1 MSLTVYH
8 GTKSCPTG
16 LNAQRSPILNLNA
29 VPDADYPWSEKEL
42 VRVEDVYKHYPVRKS
57 FFQRGHLTVH
67 AVDGVSLSLFEGE
80 TLGLVGESG
89 CGKSTLGK
97 LILRLEMPTSGRILF
112 EGKDIAT
119 IMGSDLKEIRRRMQ
133 VIFQDPYSSLNPRRT
148 IRNTIMEPLVIHGI
162 GDRAQRNQKV
172 YDLMEEVGLRKDQ
185 AGRYPHEFS
194 GGQRQRIG
202 IARALALNPKLII
215 ADEPVSAL
223 DVSIRSQVLNLMKD
237 LQEKYGLSYL
247 FISHDLCVV
256 EYISDRI
263 AVMYLGKIVE
273 IGLKSLVYNHPKHP
287 YTEALLSSAP
297 VPDPR
302 ARTRRIILRGDVP
315 SPMAPPS
322 GCRFHT
328 RCPVRIDLCSELE
341 PILKETDKGRFVA
354 CHVRA

>member
-1 MSLTVYH
+1 MS
-8 GTKSCPTG
+8 
-16 LNAQRSPILNLNA
+16 NLNA
-29 VPDADYPWSEKEL
+29 VNRLVQPGTGNEL
-42 VRVEDVYKHYPVRKS
+42 VRVEDVYKHYPVKKTI
-57 FFQRGHLTVH
+57 FQRENLFVH
-67 AVDGVSLSLFEGE
+67 AVDGISLSIFDGE

-89 CGKSTLGK
+89 CGKSTFGK
-97 LILRLEMPTSGRILF
+97 LILRLERPTSGRIFF
-112 EGKDIAT
+112 EGTDIAD
-119 IMGSDLKEIRRRMQ
+119 IDAGGLKMVRKKMQ
-133 VIFQDPYSSLNPRRT
+133 VIFQDPYSSLNPRRAVK
-148 IRNTIMEPLVIHGI
+148 NTIMEPLIIHRI
-162 GDRAQRNQKV
+162 GDRAQRLHKV
-172 YDLMEEVGLRKDQ
+172 YELMEEVGLRKDQ
-185 AGRYPHEFS
+185 GERYPHEFS

-247 FISHDLCVV
+247 FISHDLSVV

-273 IGLKSLVYNHPKHP
+273 IGLKHLVYGSPKHP

-297 VPDPR
+297 VPDPG
-302 ARTRRIILRGDVP
+302 TRGHRIILRGDVP

-328 RCPVRIDLCSELE
+328 RCPIRIKLCSEVE
-341 PILKETDKGRFVA
+341 PSLTQTDEGRFVA
-354 CHVRA
+354 CHVRAG

>member
-1 MSLTVYH
+1 MTVYH
-8 GTKSCPTG
+8 GNLASPTSLEG
-16 LNAQRSPILNLNA
+16 IRSPMSSLSA
-29 VPDADYPWSEKEL
+29 SPKPVQAHWEKEL
-42 VRVEDVYKHYPVRKS
+42 VKVENVYKHFAVAKS
-57 FFQRGHLTVH
+57 FFQRGTLKVH
-67 AVDGVSLSLFEGE
+67 AVDGVSLSIFNGE

-97 LILRLEMPTSGRILF
+97 LILRLEKPTSGKIFF
-112 EGKDIAT
+112 EDQDIDQLS
-119 IMGSDLKEIRRRMQ
+119 GSELKSIRRKMQ

-148 IRNTIMEPLVIHGI
+148 VKNIIMEPLIIHDI
-162 GDRAQRNQKV
+162 GNRAERNRRV
-172 YDLMEEVGLRKDQ
+172 YELMEEVGLRPDQ
-185 AGRYPHEFS
+185 ATRYPHEFS

-237 LQEKYGLSYL
+237 LQEKYSLSYL
-247 FISHDLCVV
+247 FVSHDLSVV

-273 IGLKSLVYNHPKHP
+273 IGPKTIVYNSPKHP

-297 VPDPR
+297 VPDPASR
-302 ARTRRIILRGDVP
+302 NRRIILKGDVP
-315 SPMAPPS
+315 SPMSPPK

-328 RCPVRIDLCSELE
+328 RCPIRVEICSSEE
-341 PILKETDKGRFVA
+341 PPLKEVDNGRFVA
-354 CHVRA
+354 CHVRAT

>member
-1 MSLTVYH
+1 M
-8 GTKSCPTG
+8 
-16 LNAQRSPILNLNA
+16 NLSVA
-29 VPDADYPWSEKEL
+29 PKADYSWTEKEL

-67 AVDGVSLSLFEGE
+67 AVDGVSLSVFDGE

-97 LILRLEMPTSGRILF
+97 LILRLETPTSGRILF
-112 EGKDIAT
+112 EGTDIAS
-119 IMGSDLKEIRRRMQ
+119 IKGSELKEIRKRMQ

-148 IRNTIMEPLVIHGI
+148 IKNTIMEPLIIHGI
-162 GDRAQRNQKV
+162 GDKAQRNQKV
-172 YDLMEEVGLRKDQ
+172 YELMEEVGLRKDQ
-185 AGRYPHEFS
+185 ATRYPHEFS

-247 FISHDLCVV
+247 FVSHDLSVV

-273 IGLKSLVYNHPKHP
+273 IGPKSLVYNFPGHP

-297 VPDPR
+297 VPDPG
-302 ARTRRIILRGDVP
+302 AKTRRIILRGDVP
-315 SPMAPPS
+315 SPMDPPP

-328 RCPVRIDLCSELE
+328 RCPIRINLCSELE
-341 PILKETDKGRFVA
+341 PILKETDGGRLVA
-354 CHVRA
+354 CHVRAA